1 MGRPAASAPLSAD
14 QAPRADDASDS
25 DCDSDS
31 APPASMSSRGKAKAQ
46 AKQYDAE
53 VYDDRGFYSLLLRA
67 FIAAG
72 SRGSGLKADDLAQ
85 LRKYV
90 PA

>member
-1 MGRPAASAPLSAD
+1 
-14 QAPRADDASDS
+14 
-25 DCDSDS
+25 
-31 APPASMSSRGKAKAQ
+31 MSSRGKAKAQ

-67 FIAAG
+67 FIVAG